1 MPPSE
6 DPNSS
11 QTNVLGFDEFI
22 GILIAFATIGGIL
35 FWSFLH
41 KNSGWN
47 LDTLLSPSV
56 PSTSVSP
63 SSSVLPV
70 PTSPVSPS
78 PNQQAVPQA
87 LDVEPTATP
96 YVPDYTPPLPTL
108 PFVAPRSAVPVPVP
122 LIPPS
127 SSMNPLGDRPLKSG
141 EKLPIIPPPLAFVD
155 VPSDFWGRGFIDTL
169 SSRGIITGFP
179 DHTFR
184 PNQPVSR
191 AEFAAILQKAFDNK
205 EIGNN
210 AIAFKD
216 IPENFWATQSI
227 NQSINT
233 GFLKGYPDKNFQPYQ
248 RIPRV
253 QVLVALVSG
262 FNLKGTSSQDRLLS
276 TYQDAKEIP
285 DYATDRVSIATE
297 NGLVVN
303 YPDPKAL
310 APNREATR
318 AEVAAMIYQSLVR
331 MGRLQPI
338 QSDYIVKESR

>member
-11 QTNVLGFDEFI
+11 RTNPLGFDEFI
-22 GILIAFATIGGIL
+22 GILIAFTTIGGIL
-35 FWSFLH
+35 FWSLFH
-41 KNSGWN
+41 KDSGWN
-47 LDTLLSPSV
+47 LDKLLSPSV
-56 PSTSVSP
+56 PSASVSP
-63 SSSVLPV
+63 SSSILPV
-70 PTSPVSPS
+70 PTSPVSP
-78 PNQQAVPQA
+78 PYQQPVPQT
-87 LDVEPTATP
+87 LEVEPTATP
-96 YVPDYTPPLPTL
+96 AVPDETIPLPAL
-108 PFVAPRSAVPVPVP
+108 PFIAPKPAVPVPVP

-127 SSMNPLGDRPLKSG
+127 STNQEGA
-141 EKLPIIPPPLAFVD
+141 KLPTIPPPLAFVD
-155 VPSDFWGRGFIDTL
+155 VPSDYWGRGFIDTL

-210 AIAFKD
+210 TTVFKD
-216 IPENFWATQSI
+216 IPENFWAAPQI
-227 NQSINT
+227 HQSINT

-253 QVLVALVSG
+253 QVLVSLVSG
-262 FNLKGTSSQDRLLS
+262 FNLTGTSSEDRLLS

-285 DYATDRVSIATE
+285 NYATDRVAVATE

-303 YPDPKAL
+303 YPDPKTL

-331 MGRLQPI
+331 TGRLQPI
-338 QSDYIVKESR
+338 QSEYIVKEWR

>member
-1 MPPSE
+1 M
-6 DPNSS
+6 
-11 QTNVLGFDEFI
+11 
-22 GILIAFATIGGIL
+22 
-35 FWSFLH
+35 
-41 KNSGWN
+41 N
-47 LDTLLSPSV
+47 LDTLFSPSV
-56 PSTSVSP
+56 PSASVSP

-70 PTSPVSPS
+70 PTPPVSPS
-78 PNQQAVPQA
+78 PYQEAVPQTS
-87 LDVEPTATP
+87 DVEPTTTP
-96 YVPDYTPPLPTL
+96 YVPEYTPPLPEL
-108 PFVAPRSAVPVPVP
+108 PFVAPRSALPIPVP

-127 SSMNPLGDRPLKSG
+127 STNLEGDRPLKSG
-141 EKLPIIPPPLAFVD
+141 DKLPTIPPPIAFVD
-155 VPSDFWGRGFIDTL
+155 VSSDFWGRSFIDTL

-191 AEFAAILQKAFDNK
+191 AEFAAILQKAFDHK

-210 AIAFKD
+210 QTVFKD
-216 IPENFWATQSI
+216 IPENFWAAKPI

-285 DYATDRVSIATE
+285 DYATDMVAIATE

-310 APNREATR
+310 TPNREATR
-318 AEVAAMIYQSLVR
+318 AEVAAMIYQSLVKT
-331 MGRLQPI
+331 GRLQPI
-338 QSDYIVKESR
+338 QSEYIVK